1 MNYFFAGY
9 TFQFGIR
16 RISTLVSTVQ
26 VIYFFEKAEIQILEK
41 LALDEPLFGVL
52 VKSQSKNELYP

>member
-16 RISTLVSTVQ
+16 RISTLVLTVP
-26 VIYFFEKAEIQILEK
+26 VMCLLEKVEVQILEK
-41 LALDEPLFGVL
+41 LAWDELPLGSFVTR
-52 VKSQSKNELYP
+52 